1 MYKTKLLN
9 FQVILESED
18 NEGMAIARFIESKNN
33 ILVVSSQA

>member
-1 MYKTKLLN
+1 MN

-18 NEGMAIARFIESKNN
+18 NDGTAIASFIGSKNN